1 MGGGGLLDGVALQG
15 VLPLLLAGGV
25 VLTALLV
32 VFALVGDD
40 DVPARTMKRRLA
52 RVGREALQPGVGR
65 RAGVRRLD
73 PEGGL
78 PSLERLVRALLP
90 RPQKLRQRLAR
101 TGRRISL
108 GQYLAACL
116 LVGLVDAA
124 LALKAFG
131 FPPLLAVP
139 QALVAGLLL
148 PHLLVVR
155 LVRRRTARFLH
166 LFPDAIDL
174 IVRGLRSGLPVTES
188 IRAVA
193 HEIAEPVGSE
203 FRQVADG
210 LRVGA
215 TLEDSLWATARRLE
229 IQEFNF
235 LVIAM
240 AIQRETGGN
249 LAETLANLSQL
260 LRQRRQFKLKVKA
273 ISSEARASAWIIGSL
288 PFLMFAILLL
298 VNNDYVMQLFRDP
311 RGLVLVGLGLTG
323 VLIGV
328 LVMARMVR
336 LDV

>member
-1 MGGGGLLDGVALQG
+1 
-15 VLPLLLAGGV
+15 
-25 VLTALLV
+25 
-32 VFALVGDD
+32 
-40 DVPARTMKRRLA
+40 
-52 RVGREALQPGVGR
+52 
-65 RAGVRRLD
+65 VRRLD

-78 PSLERLVRALLP
+78 PSLERLMRALLP

-108 GQYLAACL
+108 GQYLAGCL
-116 LVGLVDAA
+116 VVALLDAGI
-124 LALKAFG
+124 ALKVFG
-131 FPPLLAVP
+131 FPPLLVVP
-139 QALVAGLLL
+139 QALAAGLLL

-155 LVRRRTARFLH
+155 LVRRRHARFLD

-288 PFLMFAILLL
+288 PFLMFVILLL
-298 VNNDYVMQLFRDP
+298 VNNAYVMQLFRDP
-311 RGLVLVGLGLTG
+311 RGLVMVGVGLTG

>member
-1 MGGGGLLDGVALQG
+1 MLGGLPTLQQL
-15 VLPLLLAGGV
+15 LPLLLAGGV
-25 VLTALLV
+25 SLTVLLV
-32 VFALVGDD
+32 IFGLGGGEGG
-40 DVPARTMKRRLA
+40 VPARTLKRRLA
-52 RVGREALQPGVGR
+52 RVGREQLQSVGPR
-65 RAGVRRLD
+65 RGGVRRLD

-78 PSLERLVRALLP
+78 PSLERLMQSLLP
-90 RPQKLRQRLAR
+90 RPHRLRQRLAR

-116 LVGLVDAA
+116 LVAAVAAGVMLKLFGL
-124 LALKAFG
+124 
-131 FPPLLAVP
+131 PPLLALP
-139 QALVAGLLL
+139 QALAFGLLL
-148 PHLLVVR
+148 PHLVIGSM
-155 LVRRRTARFLH
+155 VRRRTARFLA

-249 LAETLANLSQL
+249 LAETLANLGQL

-273 ISSEARASAWIIGSL
+273 ISSEAKTSAWIIGSL
-288 PFLMFAILLL
+288 PFVMFLLLL
-298 VNNDYVMQLFRDP
+298 VVNQDYVLQLFYDP
-311 RGLVLVGLGLTG
+311 RGLAMVGAGLTG

-328 LVMARMVR
+328 LVMARMIR

>member
-1 MGGGGLLDGVALQG
+1 MAAAGTLDLQQLLPIV
-15 VLPLLLAGGV
+15 LAGGLGLC
-25 VLTALLV
+25 VLMVAL
-32 VFALVGDD
+32 ALGGEGG
-40 DVPARTMKRRLA
+40 VPGRTMKRRLA
-52 RVGREALQPGVGR
+52 RVGRGPLQPGPAR
-65 RAGVRRLD
+65 RGGGVRRLE
-73 PEGGL
+73 PEGAF
-78 PSLERLVRALLP
+78 PSLDRLMRTLLP

-108 GQYLAACL
+108 GHYLAGCL
-116 LVGLVDAA
+116 AVFALDAGIA
-124 LALKAFG
+124 IELFRL
-131 FPPLLAVP
+131 PPLLALP
-139 QALVAGLLL
+139 EALAFGLWL
-148 PHLLVVR
+148 PHLVVGS
-155 LVRRRTARFLH
+155 LGRRRTARFLA

-174 IVRGLRSGLPVTES
+174 IVRGLRSGLPVSES

-193 HEIAEPVGSE
+193 HELAEPVGGE

-229 IQEFNF
+229 IPEFNF

-260 LRQRRQFKLKVKA
+260 LRHRRQFKLKVKA

-288 PFLMFAILLL
+288 PFVMFGILML
-298 VNNDYVMQLFRDP
+298 VNRSYVLQLFNDP
-311 RGLVLVGLGLTG
+311 RGMIMTGIGLTG
-323 VLIGV
+323 VLVGV

-336 LDV
+336 LDA

>member
-1 MGGGGLLDGVALQG
+1 MGAGGLALDSL
-15 VLPLLLAGGV
+15 LPLLLAAGV
-25 VLTALLV
+25 ALSVLAIA
-32 VFALVGDD
+32 FAFAGESG
-40 DVPARTMKRRLA
+40 VPARVMKRRLA
-52 RVGREALQPGVGR
+52 RVGRERLQGGAAR
-65 RAGVRRLD
+65 RGAGVRRLD
-73 PEGGL
+73 PDGGF
-78 PSLERLVRALLP
+78 PSLDRVLRALLP
-90 RPQKLRQRLAR
+90 RPHKLRQRLAR
-101 TGRRISL
+101 TGRQISL
-108 GQYLAACL
+108 GRYLAACL
-116 LVGLVDAA
+116 AIVLLDAGLAIR
-124 LALKAFG
+124 LFG
-131 FPPLLAVP
+131 FSPLLALP
-139 QALVAGLLL
+139 QALAAGLLL
-148 PHLLVVR
+148 PHLWVDWMI
-155 LVRRRTARFLH
+155 RRRSQRFLA

-193 HEIAEPVGSE
+193 HEVAEPVGGE

-288 PFLMFAILLL
+288 PFVMFGILLL
-298 VNNDYVMQLFRDP
+298 VNKGYVLELFTDP
-311 RGLVLVGLGLTG
+311 RGMMMAGAGLAGVAVG
-323 VLIGV
+323 VI
-328 LVMARMVR
+328 VMARMVR
-336 LDV
+336 LDA